1 MGYLLLWHYGQV
13 CRKGNSRRMTTY
25 AYNALDRV
33 RNLLI
38 AWRNDDLLDQD
49 LVTKLDEA
57 LSNCVG
63 DSDTHKWLT
72 GLMSLQDYFE

>member
-1 MGYLLLWHYGQV
+1 
-13 CRKGNSRRMTTY
+13 MTTY

-38 AWRNDDLLDQD
+38 VWRDDDLLDQD

-63 DSDTHKWLT
+63 DKDTHKWLT
-72 GLMSLQDYFE
+72 GLISSKDYFE

>member
-1 MGYLLLWHYGQV
+1 
-13 CRKGNSRRMTTY
+13 MTTY